1 MEMSCG
7 TSSTLF
13 FLCLNKRCFLSLLR
27 SLFASQ
33 GLVSRF
39 HHLKSLI
46 WFSMEK
52 LFGRFLH
59 FRLLA
64 ASKDEVQLA
73 MKAARGQLL
82 QVFYHTGCNTESN
95 NQGN

>member
-1 MEMSCG
+1 
-7 TSSTLF
+7 
-13 FLCLNKRCFLSLLR
+13 
-27 SLFASQ
+27 
-33 GLVSRF
+33 
-39 HHLKSLI
+39 
-46 WFSMEK
+46 MEK